1 MNAAILFASTFFLV
15 LALGLQQQFV
25 THDHYFAA
33 FSNSLLISL
42 GQLGMLQV
50 IHASGPSEYAAYMLG
65 GPIGIV
71 CSMALYRRHFKRA
84 G

>member
-1 MNAAILFASTFFLV
+1 MNTALLFGSTFGLV

-25 THDHYFAA
+25 TNDHYFAA

-50 IHASGPSEYAAYMLG
+50 IHARGPAEYAAYMLG
-65 GPIGIV
+65 GPFGIV
-71 CSMALYRRHFKRA
+71 CSMALYRRHFKR
-84 G
+84 GG